1 MYSTLVRI
9 INNQYEVTQTLEEQ
23 INEALIEMSN
33 DESILSVKDIK
44 VMSEYKVLIIYRS
57 W

>member
-1 MYSTLVRI
+1 MYSTQVRI
-9 INNQYEVTQTLEEQ
+9 VNNQYEVTQTLEEQ

>member
-1 MYSTLVRI
+1 MYSTQVRI
-9 INNQYEVTQTLEEQ
+9 VNNQYEVTQTLEEQ
-23 INEALIEMSN
+23 INEVLIEMSN

-44 VMSEYKVLIIYRS
+44 VLNEHKVLIIYRS